1 MGNATDNFEHID
13 PLTTYSVTAHRH
25 TSSSSRPALHKH
37 TTNIWSS
44 INTPSYIRGVL
55 EEQTDEVI
63 SSVLSGIV
71 VAGYSAG

>member
-1 MGNATDNFEHID
+1 MKWCINA
-13 PLTTYSVTAHRH
+13 
-25 TSSSSRPALHKH
+25 
-37 TTNIWSS
+37 
-44 INTPSYIRGVL
+44 PSYTRGVL